1 MNTKLRS
8 LVLASALV
16 PSVLFQACMA
26 SPEGFD
32 PEDGEA
38 AIAAMSSGPSGPK
51 VYIVRFKE
59 GVDADSVLMDFE
71 NRHAALLT
79 HRYRHVFSGGAML
92 LPSAAAVAAVAQD
105 PRVEGIDLDMPVSYG
120 KPAPGPSPIP
130 APQKEPTGYKLIGAN
145 ATSNEGAGVR
155 VAVIDTGVDVSH
167 PDLAANLDLS
177 LAKDCVGENSLP
189 ADDLNGH
196 GSHVAGTIAALNNTI
211 GSIGIGTEIK
221 VVPVKVLNRRGSG
234 SWSTVICGIDYVT
247 ANAGS
252 IQVANMS
259 LGGSGSECSTSGCT
273 KTALQIAVEA
283 SVAAGVTYA
292 VAAGNEG
299 ANASTKVPAAYDAV
313 ITVSAYSDADGVL
326 GTGDSWPSF
335 TNFGAD
341 VDLAAPG
348 VNIFSTW
355 KDGGYNTISGTSM
368 ATPHVAAAAALYL
381 SLAPGSTPE
390 QVKAALLGTATT
402 DYPGSTDVKHVEP
415 LLNVRSF

>member
-1 MNTKLRS
+1 MNMKLRS
-8 LVLASALV
+8 ALFASALI
-16 PSVLFQACMA
+16 PTILFQACMA

-38 AIAAMSSGPSGPK
+38 ALLALEAPNGPK
-51 VYIVRFKE
+51 VYIVRFKD
-59 GVDADSVLMDFE
+59 GVDADQAFSDFE
-71 NRHAALLT
+71 VRHAGALT

-92 LPSAAAVAAVAQD
+92 LPNAAAAAAVAQD
-105 PRVEGIDLDMPVSYG
+105 PRVAGMDRDMPVSYG
-120 KPAPGPSPIP
+120 KPAPHPAPTP

-155 VAVIDTGVDVSH
+155 VAVIETGADLSH
-167 PDLAANLDLS
+167 PDLAANLDLA
-177 LAKDCVGENSLP
+177 LAKDCVGENGAP
-189 ADDLNGH
+189 AQDLNGH
-196 GSHVAGTIAALNNTI
+196 GSHVSGTIAAVNNTI
-211 GSIGIGTEIK
+211 GSIGVGTAIK

-247 ANAGS
+247 ANADV

-259 LGGSGSECSTSGCT
+259 LGGAGSECSTSGCT
-273 KTALQIAVEA
+273 KTALQIAIEK

-292 VAAGNEG
+292 VAAGNDG
-299 ANASTKVPAAYDAV
+299 ANASTQVPAAYDAV
-313 ITVSAYSDADGVL
+313 ITVSAYSDADGML
-326 GTGDSWPSF
+326 GTGDGWASF

-341 VDLAAPG
+341 VDIAAPG

-355 KDGGYNTISGTSM
+355 KEGGYNTISGTSM

-390 QVKAALLGTATT
+390 QVKAALIGTATT
-402 DYPGSTDVKHVEP
+402 VYPGSTDAKHAEP
-415 LLNVRSF
+415 LLDVRTF